1 MSTAIRGR
9 HRAARRPITPLTT
22 MSRAAAQGLGTAG
35 RRTAVVAVSSGLAA
49 SLVGGAP
56 ALAADVVSSGTDVQ
70 TLAGVALESLE
81 TAPTVVVA
89 EDAIWTDDDAALK
102 VKAAP
107 EKEEEPAVAA
117 STLRTTVTA
126 SRSSERAPIT
136 DSSTSTR
143 SSTRS
148 ASTSTS
154 IGGLDDGT
162 DTDAGIGAQVAEIA
176 KRYIGVPYVYGGSTP
191 SGFDC
196 SGFTSYVYAKVG
208 ISLPH
213 SSTAQRSAGRVV
225 SAADARPGDIIWSP
239 GHVAIYL
246 GNGKQIDAPRPGH
259 TIQIRSIWQ
268 SNPVFIRVG

>member
-1 MSTAIRGR
+1 
-9 HRAARRPITPLTT
+9 

>member
-1 MSTAIRGR
+1 VSTAIRGR

-35 RRTAVVAVSSGLAA
+35 RRTTVVAVSSGLAA

-89 EDAIWTDDDAALK
+89 EDAIWTDDDATLK

-107 EKEEEPAVAA
+107 EKEKEPAVAA
-117 STLRTTVTA
+117 STLRTTVAA
-126 SRSSERAPIT
+126 SRSSERAPIA

-148 ASTSTS
+148 ASTATS

-208 ISLPH
+208 VSLPH